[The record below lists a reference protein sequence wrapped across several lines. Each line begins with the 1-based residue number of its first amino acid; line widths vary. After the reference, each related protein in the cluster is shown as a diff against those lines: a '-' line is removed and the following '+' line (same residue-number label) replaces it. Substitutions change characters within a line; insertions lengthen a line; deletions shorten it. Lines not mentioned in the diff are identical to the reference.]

1 MKQRHE
7 LRKKKKRNLLVIRKK
22 IKDTERNFQENDKI
36 VAGSVQ
42 SIKKHLIYIFIIL
55 ILM

>member
-42 SIKKHLIYIFIIL
+42 SIKKHFIYIFIIL
-55 ILM
+55 ILI